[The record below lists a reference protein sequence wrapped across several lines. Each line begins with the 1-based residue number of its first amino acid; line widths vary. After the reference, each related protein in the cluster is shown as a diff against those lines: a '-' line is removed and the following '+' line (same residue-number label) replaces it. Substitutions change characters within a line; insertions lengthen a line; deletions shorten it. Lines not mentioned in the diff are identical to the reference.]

1 MMLATGWCIARRSEA
16 RERRVEA
23 RERDVG
29 LYGTGVLF
37 EEPNPTG
44 SRPRD
49 LQGLMREKGGFYR
62 FKIAY

>member
-1 MMLATGWCIARRSEA
+1 MMLATGWSIARRSEA

-49 LQGLMREKGGFYR
+49 LQGLMRDKGGFY
-62 FKIAY
+62 

>member
-1 MMLATGWCIARRSEA
+1 MMLATRWCIARRWEA

-49 LQGLMREKGGFYR
+49 LQGLMREKGGFY
-62 FKIAY
+62 